1 MTTVR
6 FISFRNTT
14 LKCFR
19 RGSLSPR
26 CDLTH
31 RVAAG
36 GGAKSRQ
43 VTFAF
48 LNEHPPQIRV
58 IRFAIVQFNLSASMK
73 PPVSELLVVLYPKGC
88 CNSTQIVAKRPSLS
102 QLRAYRKEHR
112 PFIGPW

>member
-6 FISFRNTT
+6 FISFRNTP

-19 RGSLSPR
+19 RGSL
-26 CDLTH
+26 
-31 RVAAG
+31 

-73 PPVSELLVVLYPKGC
+73 PPVSGLLLILYRKARL
-88 CNSTQIVAKRPSLS
+88 NSTLNS
-102 QLRAYRKEHR
+102 QK
-112 PFIGPW
+112 